1 MGVTVVFA
9 GDKYDRRNYGEVPVW
24 TDEMVERRRSV
35 LTEGYWEGKLGSS
48 VTVASAGFSS
58 QLCLVFYAVLLSSAA
73 STDFCSILH

>member
-1 MGVTVVFA
+1 MLFA

-24 TDEMVERRRSV
+24 TDEMIERRRSV

-48 VTVASAGFSS
+48 VTELSAGCGS

-73 STDFCSILH
+73 PNDFCFILH